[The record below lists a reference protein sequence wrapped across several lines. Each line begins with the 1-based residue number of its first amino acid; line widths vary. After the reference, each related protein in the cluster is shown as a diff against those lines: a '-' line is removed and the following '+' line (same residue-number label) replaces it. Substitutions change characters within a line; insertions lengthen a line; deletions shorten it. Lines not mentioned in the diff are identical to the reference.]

1 MTENTK
7 PYNPD
12 EVMKNMTGGSST
24 PPPTP
29 APMTAGVNR
38 ETAPLDQS
46 DAIILKDQKDE
57 FDRSP
62 IPTGRYSA
70 MVDKADF
77 KFDKKG
83 KPVINVTW
91 RVTGPSQVNRVTWL
105 NLAPRSHDF
114 GAIMLK
120 KFLNRAQKADS
131 KGEYHALIE
140 KVDVNVPFDE
150 KKFCDMGIA
159 IGAEALLVI
168 GMGKPYTNKAGEL
181 VKPNSIKD
189 IMPPATGQK
198 FM

>member
-1 MTENTK
+1 MVNA
-7 PYNPD
+7 YNPD
-12 EVMKNMTGGSST
+12 EVMKNMTGGGST
-24 PPPTP
+24 AAP
-29 APMTAGVNR
+29 APAQTPLPGQGVAK
-38 ETAPLDQS
+38 ETAPLNQS
-46 DAIILKDQKDE
+46 DAIILKDQKEE

-62 IPTGRYSA
+62 IPTGRYTA

-83 KPVINVTW
+83 KPTINVTW

-120 KFLNRAQKADS
+120 KFLMRTQKADS
-131 KGEYHALIE
+131 KGEYHSLIDS
-140 KVDVNVPFDE
+140 VDVNVPFDE
-150 KKFCDMGIA
+150 KKFCDLGIA
-159 IGAEALLVI
+159 IGAEATLVI
-168 GMGKPYTNKAGEL
+168 GMGKPYKNKAGEM
-181 VKPNSIKD
+181 VNPNSIKD

>member
-1 MTENTK
+1 MTEEYDLDK
-7 PYNPD
+7 
-12 EVMKNMTGGSST
+12 VMEEMKGGGGTTAPSVS
-24 PPPTP
+24 PTP
-29 APMTAGVNR
+29 APIQGVAR

-62 IPTGRYSA
+62 IPVGRYSA

-91 RVTGPSQVNRVTWL
+91 RITGPAQVNRVTWL

-120 KFLNRAQKADS
+120 KFLNQTQKADA
-131 KGEYHALIE
+131 KGEYHPLIE
-140 KVDVNVPFDE
+140 NVDVNVPFDE
-150 KKFCDMGIA
+150 KKFCDLGIA
-159 IGAEALLVI
+159 IGAQATLVI
-168 GMGKPYTNKAGEL
+168 GMGKPYPNQEG
-181 VKPNSIKD
+181 VMQHPNSIKD
-189 IMPPATGQK
+189 IMPPTTDEK